1 MSQLQIIKRNGK
13 PVNFDKKKIEQAL
26 INAFNETEQ
35 GIDYDLIAD
44 IAESIEEE
52 LVDLEL
58 VPTVESVQDMVEMS
72 LMESDRKDVARQ
84 YILYRNERSKVRESG
99 IKDNYK
105 MITSDFVSQYKHQP
119 SPMTNLGNFVFY
131 RTYSRWLDNEK
142 RREFWWETARR
153 AVEFNTSLAPTTKE
167 EAEQLYD
174 NVFNLRQF
182 LSGRTFWIGNTDVS
196 RNYALSNFN
205 CSAVVIDSYKM
216 FAEMFYLL
224 LVGAGAGIRVMPED
238 VAKMPKI
245 RTDVK
250 MINKSYVPVPKRDRI
265 EYTSLMFEDDIAEI
279 VVGDSKEAWMQ
290 SLERFFEILTTK
302 QYSKIN
308 TIIMNYDNIRPLGE
322 RLKTFGG
329 TASGHTALEEIFTKI
344 DKILRKHRDQ
354 PAYQLST
361 VDCLDIANIIGAGV
375 VVGGVR
381 RTSEIG
387 LGSIDDKDFV
397 EAKSNLYTQENGV
410 WKINE
415 DIIHRQMSNNSIFY
429 NSKPTREQLHW
440 QVTQMKVSA
449 EPGFINAEAARKR
462 RDNFNAVNPCGEILL
477 DSQQCCNLTTV
488 NAMAFVQDGKLNKEE
503 LLKAQRLSA
512 RAGYRMTFLKLE
524 LHDWNLKQKRDRLI
538 GCSLTGWQDMVNAT
552 GITKDEEA
560 ALLRDL
566 RTVAHQAV
574 EDYAKQLGTNAPLL
588 STTVKPEGT
597 ISQMPT
603 VSSGVHYSHSP
614 YFVRRVRVSAK
625 DPVLKVCEELGYPV
639 FPEVGQDSVNPS
651 TKVVEFPVKAP
662 KGRTKYD
669 VSAIEQ
675 LENYKMFMENYVDH
689 NCSITVHVRENEW
702 EDVEQWMWDNW
713 DLVVGVSFI
722 SLDDSF
728 YELLPYEA
736 ITEQEYNE
744 RASVMRQFAPS
755 LISKYETIPTEAEDL
770 IDSECTTGSCPIR

>member
-1 MSQLQIIKRNGK
+1 M
-13 PVNFDKKKIEQAL
+13 
-26 INAFNETEQ
+26 
-35 GIDYDLIAD
+35 
-44 IAESIEEE
+44 
-52 LVDLEL
+52 
-58 VPTVESVQDMVEMS
+58 
-72 LMESDRKDVARQ
+72 
-84 YILYRNERSKVRESG
+84 
-99 IKDNYK
+99 
-105 MITSDFVSQYKHQP
+105 
-119 SPMTNLGNFVFY
+119 
-131 RTYSRWLDNEK
+131 
-142 RREFWWETARR
+142 
-153 AVEFNTSLAPTTKE
+153 
-167 EAEQLYD
+167 
-174 NVFNLRQF
+174 
-182 LSGRTFWIGNTDVS
+182 
-196 RNYALSNFN
+196 
-205 CSAVVIDSYKM
+205 
-216 FAEMFYLL
+216 
-224 LVGAGAGIRVMPED
+224 
-238 VAKMPKI
+238 
-245 RTDVK
+245 
-250 MINKSYVPVPKRDRI
+250 
-265 EYTSLMFEDDIAEI
+265 
-279 VVGDSKEAWMQ
+279 
-290 SLERFFEILTTK
+290 
-302 QYSKIN
+302 
-308 TIIMNYDNIRPLGE
+308 
-322 RLKTFGG
+322 
-329 TASGHTALEEIFTKI
+329 
-344 DKILRKHRDQ
+344 
-354 PAYQLST
+354 
-361 VDCLDIANIIGAGV
+361 
-375 VVGGVR
+375 
-381 RTSEIG
+381 
-387 LGSIDDKDFV
+387 
-397 EAKSNLYTQENGV
+397 
-410 WKINE
+410 
-415 DIIHRQMSNNSIFY
+415 
-429 NSKPTREQLHW
+429 
-440 QVTQMKVSA
+440 
-449 EPGFINAEAARKR
+449 
-462 RDNFNAVNPCGEILL
+462 EILL

-512 RAGYRMTFLKLE
+512 RAGYRMTFLELE

-574 EDYAKQLGTNAPLL
+574 EDYAKQLGANAPLL

-770 IDSECTTGSCPIR
+770 VDSECTTGSCPIR